1 MKSFLPGMNEFGI
14 GVNYWASETGLKM
27 WREFS
32 ADCVEKDFAAM
43 ADAGVNLIRI
53 FPLWSDFQPVQWAA
67 GSSNRPL
74 ELVFTDGSPLPEKGV
89 RRYGLDPVMLERFR
103 CVADLAA
110 KYNFK
115 IVVGLLTG
123 WMSGGFF
130 APPIIA
136 NKNPGSDFTAL
147 RIEKMFIDGFVSYMK
162 DHPAIIAW
170 EPGNE
175 CNCIAPFTAEES
187 WHWMSYITSAIRLAD
202 PSRPVYAGM
211 HSGKNY
217 NDRPFS
223 LMVQGEFSDVLT
235 THPYPAFT
243 GHCGK
248 SALNNTPA
256 VYHSTAETLMYRGVG
271 KKPAFIEEIGSFGR
285 GYIADE
291 RSEKYLYTVLYS
303 ALVHGFGSVLWW
315 CGFSFGKCNSQ
326 YPYRWIAMERDLGAW
341 NSDRIPA
348 GPARAMKKF
357 ISEINDLP
365 CKDDI
370 PPREVDA
377 VAVITSLT
385 DMWKTAYG
393 TFILSKEAGFEIEYC
408 NIDTIDE
415 LPESKFYIVPSI
427 SGYRVMDI
435 HKYELLL
442 AAAEKGAVVVV
453 SADNGMLEPFE
464 EYFGCAVEYSAEKPE
479 NLRFSIDGR
488 EFEFAAQFTRRL
500 SAGSADVIA
509 KLPDGT
515 PLITMKNYG
524 KGKLIYVNAA
534 LENGALEP
542 DNNFYL
548 IYRKLAELAG
558 LKIEPKSPSVGITR
572 HRMPDGRMMK
582 FFINYSDK
590 TADGIPGNGIRYELT
605 DAVN

>member
-1 MKSFLPGMNEFGI
+1 MNEFGI

-53 FPLWSDFQPVQWAA
+53 FPLWSDFQPVQWAS